1 MKLILLSGG
10 SGKRLWPL
18 SNDAR
23 SKQFL
28 RVLEGPEGRM
38 ESMVERVWRQLGESG
53 VRDSAYIAT
62 GQAQEELLRAHVGPE
77 VPLIVEPCRRDTFP
91 AIALSAVYLYSIVGV
106 SLEET
111 VAVLPVDPY
120 VEDEFFRRVGELE
133 AVIRR
138 TGCDMALMGV
148 TPTYPS
154 AKYGYIV
161 PEPDTGQNVADAEDA
176 DGLRDCRV
184 PEGLSAEKSNASEG
198 ASALPEQ
205 LAGFAVP
212 GTGDSASR
220 RVRRFTEK
228 PDETTAAA
236 LIAEGAL
243 WNCGVFAF
251 KLGYL
256 IQLLID
262 RGLPIHYDGLRE
274 QYDRLAKTS
283 FDYEV
288 VERAAHIEVL
298 GYDGY
303 WKDLGTWNTLT
314 EEMKTPLLGEGRT
327 TEDCHN
333 THVLNELGIPIM
345 VLGLSDVVVAASP
358 DGILV
363 ADKAA
368 SPRIKEAL
376 RDDERRPMYE
386 ERRWGHYLV
395 LDQTRHE
402 DGSSAITKR
411 VCLAAGRNFS
421 YHYHTDRSEVWTVLS
436 GRGEMILDG
445 AFRILQ
451 AGDVAIIPARAAH
464 TLRAHTEMQL
474 IEVQRGV
481 RLVEEDIVRLGK
493 EWSTITQ
500 I

>member
-28 RVLEGPEGRM
+28 RMLEGPDGRK

-53 VRDSAYIAT
+53 IRSSAYIAT

-77 VPLIVEPCRRDTFP
+77 VPLIVEPSRRDTFP
-91 AIALSAVYLYSIVGV
+91 AIALSAVYLYSILGV

-120 VEDEFFRRVGELE
+120 VEDGFFRRVTELE
-133 AVIRR
+133 EVIAR

-148 TPTYPS
+148 APTYPS

-161 PEPDTGQNVADAEDA
+161 PEPEHA
-176 DGLRDCRV
+176 DGSH
-184 PEGLSAEKSNASEG
+184 GSATETTANTA
-198 ASALPEQ
+198 
-205 LAGFAVP
+205 
-212 GTGDSASR
+212 DSR

-228 PDETTAAA
+228 PDETAAA
-236 LIAEGAL
+236 GLIAEGAL

-251 KLGYL
+251 RLGYL

-262 RGLPIHYDGLRE
+262 RGLPIHYDGMLQ
-274 QYDRLAKTS
+274 QYERLKKTS

-288 VERAAHIEVL
+288 VEQAAHIEVL
-298 GYDGY
+298 RYDGY

-314 EEMKTPLLGEGRT
+314 EEMKSPLLGEGRM
-327 TEDCHN
+327 TEDCVD
-333 THVLNELGIPIM
+333 THVLNELGIPIA
-345 VLGLSDVVVAASP
+345 VLGLSGIVVAASP

-363 ADKAA
+363 SDKAA
-368 SPRIKEAL
+368 SPRIKEVMQH
-376 RDDERRPMYE
+376 DDRRPMYE

-395 LDQTRHE
+395 LDQVRHE
-402 DGSSAITKR
+402 DGTSAMTKR
-411 VCLAAGRNFS
+411 VCLEAGCNFS
-421 YHYHTDRSEVWTVLS
+421 YHFHTDRSEVWTVLS

-445 AFRILQ
+445 ATRLLQ

-464 TLRAHTEMQL
+464 TLQAHTEMQL
-474 IEVQRGV
+474 IEVQRGI
-481 RLVEEDIVRLGK
+481 RLVEEDIVRLGTQ
-493 EWSTITQ
+493 WSSITQ
-500 I
+500 F